1 MGWAGL
7 ISREAMM
14 DVVCPIDLEFGL
26 PVQVRDQAIGMKDDL
41 PKNDINR
48 EYFMQSVDKQVGG
61 LGRSV
66 RVKGLGRRN
75 M

>member
-1 MGWAGL
+1 
-7 ISREAMM
+7 MM

-26 PVQVRDQAIGMKDDL
+26 PVQVRDQAMGMKDDL

-61 LGRSV
+61 LGR
-66 RVKGLGRRN
+66 RVKGLG
-75 M
+75 MSAYE